1 MTVAP
6 DYIEPVV
13 GWRVWAVSSSDAGL
27 RLRSLMVDAT
37 WPTGRPFV
45 ARCRDRR
52 HRLRRVWRA
61 EPSAHEPPEWSCDCG
76 IYATREIADAVRYA
90 KSYGDRHWTVLHRV
104 VGRVSLW
111 GSVLEY
117 TDGWRAALAYP
128 LELLVPRVGP
138 VQSPGA
144 EAVADALADYG
155 VRVEVVDGTGAGR
168 FGQALPALPA
178 WPPV

>member
-1 MTVAP
+1 MIVAP

-13 GWRVWAVSSSDAGL
+13 GWRVWAVSESKGRL

-37 WPTGRPFV
+37 WPAGRPFV
-45 ARCRDRR
+45 AHCRERPHQFRR
-52 HRLRRVWRA
+52 LLRRV
-61 EPSAHEPPEWSCDCG
+61 PTGHEPPGWSCVCG

-90 KSYGDRHWTVLHRV
+90 EIYGDRHWTVLHRV
-104 VGRVSLW
+104 LGRVSLW

-117 TDGWRAALAYP
+117 TNGWRAARAYP

-138 VQSPGA
+138 LGSPGA
-144 EAVADALADYG
+144 EAVADALEDYG
-155 VRVEVVDGTGAGR
+155 VRVEVVEGTGADR
-168 FGQALPALPA
+168 FGKALQPLPA

>member
-13 GWRVWAVSSSDAGL
+13 GWRVWAVSEWERRL
-27 RLRSLMVDAT
+27 RLRSLTFDVP
-37 WPTGRPFV
+37 WPPGRPFV
-45 ARCRDRR
+45 ADCRERPHPLRRLR
-52 HRLRRVWRA
+52 HRRLSTHR
-61 EPSAHEPPEWSCDCG
+61 PPHWSCHCG
-76 IYATREIADAVRYA
+76 IYATRRMVDAVQYTET
-90 KSYGDRHWTVLHRV
+90 YGSRHWTVVHRV

-117 TDGWRAALAYP
+117 TEGWRAACAYP

-138 VQSPGA
+138 VKSPGA
-144 EAVADALADYG
+144 EAVADALSDYG
-155 VRVEVVDGTGAGR
+155 VQVEIVDGTGAEKFGR
-168 FGQALPALPA
+168 ALKPLPD